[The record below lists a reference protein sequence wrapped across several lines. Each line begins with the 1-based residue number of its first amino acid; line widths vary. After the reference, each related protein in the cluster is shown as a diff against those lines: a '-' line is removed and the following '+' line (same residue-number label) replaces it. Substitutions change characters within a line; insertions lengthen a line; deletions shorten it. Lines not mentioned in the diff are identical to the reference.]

1 MLYFSFTHFCKILG
15 ISQFTRFFAP
25 DRPPRGFSPLPP
37 FFSNYDGQ
45 WLLKIYWNYFYQVS
59 AVLFQ
64 TVLDFPEVIWWTL
77 SPWWG
82 LSRARS
88 LLLTAI
94 TDNQDMIGFG
104 HPGLHISQFTITI
117 SLKPKGG
124 RPKWPFN
131 SRRPLQFE
139 VIYRRH
145 FCLLPQKKIRVCRM
159 TVCFENSITYAPK
172 SDDTSKIYLSNPKY
186 LREGVKNPFTESVRK
201 GASPPGLRNFF

>member
-1 MLYFSFTHFCKILG
+1 MI
-15 ISQFTRFFAP
+15 I
-25 DRPPRGFSPLPP
+25 
-37 FFSNYDGQ
+37 DGQ

-145 FCLLPQKKIRVCRM
+145 FCLLPQKKSESVGWR
-159 TVCFENSITYAPK
+159 FA
-172 SDDTSKIYLSNPKY
+172 SKIPSLTLLNLMIPQKSIYQIQNILGKVSKTLLRNPS
-186 LREGVKNPFTESVRK
+186 GK
-201 GASPPGLRNFF
+201 GLLPPGCGIFFSPQKVCEFGWYLVRFPDPHTKSVGESD